1 MSVLL
6 QKSDLCL
13 SVQDI
18 QGTDF
23 FVGWHITHFLT
34 GQGQPVSYS
43 VDGQMDADGRTP
55 FIEAQPLSST
65 SFLPECFLSL
75 TIINL
80 CFK

>member
-1 MSVLL
+1 MSVLHR
-6 QKSDLCL
+6 KSDLCL
-13 SVQDI
+13 FVQDI

-34 GQGQPVSYS
+34 GPGQPMSCS
-43 VDGQMDADGRTP
+43 VDGQMDTDGRTS
-55 FIEAQPLSST
+55 FIDAQPLSRT
-65 SFLPECFLSL
+65 SFLPEHFLSL